1 VFLWSFDFASLFFLS
16 YTINVLLLT
25 RNIFHGIKRLWSNRS
40 FATFG
45 MSGVAM
51 LAAAVAAAVSVA
63 DKSGSGAGMS

>member
-1 VFLWSFDFASLFFLS
+1 
-16 YTINVLLLT
+16 VLLLT